1 MWLGSTAGMVAAD
14 ALAIGVGV
22 IKGKRLP
29 ERTLA
34 LVSAALF
41 VLFGGRAVTLMV

>member
-1 MWLGSTAGMVAAD
+1 MVAAD
-14 ALAIGVGV
+14 ALAIGAGV
-22 IKGKRLP
+22 IAGKRLP

-41 VLFGGRAVTLMV
+41 VVFGLLALGRAATLMT